1 MKKALALILSLALAV
16 SALTACGG
24 GTAATPAPAEDD
36 GTIHILATTYPVYRS
51 RQHIWFR
58 PGIRRALRRKDGGH
72 RLAHVCRG

>member
-1 MKKALALILSLALAV
+1 MKKALALILSLALAG
-16 SALTACGG
+16 SALPDCSSCS
-24 GTAATPAPAEDD
+24 PLPRLRRRS
-36 GTIHILATTYPVYRS
+36 IFFRS

>member
-16 SALTACGG
+16 SALTACG
-24 GTAATPAPAEDD
+24 AERGSVCGRD
-36 GTIHILATTYPVYRS
+36 GAHRLRRSIFFRS